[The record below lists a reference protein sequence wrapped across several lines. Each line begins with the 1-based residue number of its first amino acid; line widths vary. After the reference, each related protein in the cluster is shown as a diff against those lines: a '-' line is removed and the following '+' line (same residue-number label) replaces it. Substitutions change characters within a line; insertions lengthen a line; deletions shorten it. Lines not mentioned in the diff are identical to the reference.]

1 MLTLTYCRCQRPRNL
16 ATALCRIGYWCA
28 WSAAQGADQW
38 GSQAQ
43 RGLRPTHTPSLV
55 VHGCDGNCVVAREVF
70 VLDGYIRSM
79 RFAVSLFVI
88 AVGAI
93 FAFGVADSPDDSV
106 RVHLIG
112 LILTLTG
119 LVGLAMAFYLF
130 VSRRRTDIVYRENG
144 ATWLEPN
151 APAPGESWGPVERH
165 GLGPLPERYVPT
177 VHVPGPR
184 RHPVHRRELLPAAS
198 IVRDPQ
204 TGRVA
209 RVHGVMDVE
218 PGSAEFRRMAELY
231 EE

>member
-1 MLTLTYCRCQRPRNL
+1 MGTVL
-16 ATALCRIGYWCA
+16 
-28 WSAAQGADQW
+28 S
-38 GSQAQ
+38 
-43 RGLRPTHTPSLV
+43 
-55 VHGCDGNCVVAREVF
+55 REVF

-93 FAFGVADSPDDSV
+93 LAFGVADSPDDSV

>member
-1 MLTLTYCRCQRPRNL
+1 MGTVL
-16 ATALCRIGYWCA
+16 
-28 WSAAQGADQW
+28 S
-38 GSQAQ
+38 
-43 RGLRPTHTPSLV
+43 
-55 VHGCDGNCVVAREVF
+55 REVF

-106 RVHLIG
+106 RVHLIALG
-112 LILTLTG
+112 SPA
-119 LVGLAMAFYLF
+119 LARPA
-130 VSRRRTDIVYRENG
+130 RRG
-144 ATWLEPN
+144 ASL
-151 APAPGESWGPVERH
+151 RH
-165 GLGPLPERYVPT
+165 GARCGYCPRSAVGRGCE
-177 VHVPGPR
+177 GPR
-184 RHPVHRRELLPAAS
+184 RPPVHRRELLPAAS